1 MTVQRYDFGKI
12 SRVQK
17 TPQGG
22 RLVPAAVTR
31 VGVFPYR
38 RADGSI
44 RRELRCPEEVF
55 REDSLATLKGAP
67 VTDLHPPEMVT
78 PANFSKYSIGHVK
91 DDVRHDDRLV
101 HAPLAVQEKQA
112 VEKLDSRKRKE
123 VSLGYECD
131 LEHTAGVWNGERYD
145 AIQRNIK
152 YNHCAIGPDNW
163 GRAGSE
169 VSMRFDSL
177 EENAAICHLDDVSDF
192 EDDSQST
199 NESTPTMK
207 KVTIDSIE
215 YDFGSA
221 GHVQALE
228 KQIRSE
234 QVRADSAEAELKKGT
249 DKVSEL
255 EGKLEAETKRAD
267 SAEGKL
273 EAAEDPK
280 RLDSRVKARQALIE
294 KARKLDSA
302 EKEED
307 QINFDGLSE
316 REIMVAAL
324 KCDDA
329 DFDDTDRP
337 DAFVEGMF
345 GMAVKSAEKSEKKR
359 SDSKTGGSSHQK
371 LANASKQP
379 AKRTDSN
386 DEDAKEKFRKD
397 SREAWQK
404 PLKASNRS

>member
-1 MTVQRYDFGKI
+1 MTVQRFDFGRI
-12 SRVQK
+12 TSVQP

-31 VGVFPYR
+31 TGVFPYR

-44 RRELRCPEEVF
+44 RRELRLPEEVF
-55 REDSLATLKGAP
+55 HEDSLATLKGAP

-78 PANFSKYSIGHVK
+78 PENFSKYSIGHVK

-101 HAPLAVQEKQA
+101 HAPLAVQEKNA
-112 VEKLDSRKRKE
+112 ITKLDNKERKE
-123 VSLGYECD
+123 CSLGYECN
-131 LEHTAGVWNGERYD
+131 LEDTSGVWNGERYD
-145 AIQRNIK
+145 AIQRDIR
-152 YNHCAIGPDNW
+152 YNHCAIGPENW

-169 VSMRFDSL
+169 VSMRLDSK
-177 EENAAICHLDDVSDF
+177 EEDAAICHLDDVSDI
-192 EDDSQST
+192 EGDSQT
-199 NESTPTMK
+199 NNDESKPQMK

-234 QVRADSAEAELKKGT
+234 QVRADSAEADIKGGT
-249 DKVSEL
+249 DKVAEL

-267 SAEGKL
+267 TAEGEL
-273 EAAEDPK
+273 ATANDPK
-280 RLDSRVKARQALIE
+280 RLDSRVKERQALIE
-294 KARKLDSA
+294 RASKLDKADKA
-302 EKEED
+302 EDK
-307 QINFDGLSE
+307 INFDGLSE

-324 KCDDA
+324 RADDA

-337 DAFVEGMF
+337 DAFIEGMF
-345 GMAVKSAEKSEKKR
+345 GQAVKSAEKR
-359 SDSKTGGSSHQK
+359 ADSKSTGGSSHQK
-371 LANASKQP
+371 LAAASKQP
-379 AKRTDSN
+379 AKKTDGK
-386 DEDAKEKFRKD
+386 DEDAKETFRKD

-404 PLKASNRS
+404 PLKMSNRAS